1 MLDSIME
8 RLTSLWMSIRLSWGL
23 MQDAR
28 VPMWAKAIPV
38 LAALYIFSPIDI
50 LPDFF
55 LALGQVD
62 DLLILTMALE
72 FFTRMAPSEVVEEYR
87 QKLLNESN

>member
-1 MLDSIME
+1 MFDSVME
-8 RLTSLWMSIRLSWGL
+8 RLTSLWMSVRLSWQL
-23 MQDAR
+23 MQDSR

-62 DLLILTMALE
+62 DILILTMALE
-72 FFTRMAPSEVVEEYR
+72 FFTRMAPSEVVEEHR
-87 QKLLNESN
+87 KKLLK